1 VTPTELYEAVH
12 AERYGQ
18 RAPTTAAE
26 VTHLGGG
33 PPVDDQVLKLARL
46 RWSVGQI
53 AALLQ
58 VDAVQ
63 VERILAGHRQPA
75 GEQPCD

>member
-1 VTPTELYEAVH
+1 VH

-18 RAPTTAAE
+18 RASITAAE
-26 VTHLGGG
+26 VTRLGGG
-33 PPVDDQVLKLARL
+33 PPVDDQVHKLARL

-63 VERILAGHRQPA
+63 VERILAGHRQHA